1 MSKKVTVYTSNTC
14 GQCKMVKKILVMK
27 NHQYDE
33 VNIDEQPES
42 HAVVMQLSGQSR
54 VPVTVIQDDATGA
67 QSVITGYNPGQLMPA
82 LAA

>member
-1 MSKKVTVYTSNTC
+1 MSKKVTIYTSNTC

-27 NHQYDE
+27 GHEYDE
-33 VNIDEQPES
+33 VNIDESPSRHQE
-42 HAVVMQLSGQSR
+42 VLQLSGQQR
-54 VPVTVIQDDATGA
+54 VPVTVVHDVTTGL